1 MNEGKVSGE
10 NISRMGMLHFK
21 NDKLPDTKA
30 LLRIHDGHIDITI
43 VWNPSDSTF
52 ERCFFSEHVFYAD
65 DPDRKKYIYDLP
77 RQIWFR
83 DSQGSVDLLSCK
95 VRSCKE
101 KYGAGANGI
110 IDAEYA
116 VLDASVGEDYSR
128 VNAVRTSLD
137 GLREWLG
144 ISSVLV
150 SAPIVDDNNR
160 MKEREYTLKRPAD
173 SIGTGIPAFNFVPY
187 WTVSVSGDTTE
198 LHDLAYMESASHEV
212 RRWQEHL
219 ENHRAMRDLLRI
231 SSWTEHLLSIEAV
244 SREDD
249 PLRVESGIPYQE
261 RWCKVAESYPNAH
274 SYARRLNYL
283 IEYSDFCNGDLSS
296 WFSLRDAYAR
306 GIDPIVSLFS
316 MRGASMESWVV
327 QLSIGFEALGYQLL
341 QEKGISKNKAGT
353 SPFISRL
360 RAIASELG
368 DDWPFNLEQ
377 WELEMTESYNS
388 IKHANRAPVDRLQSL
403 NAWRKGILVFRSW
416 VALRLGVSKDQLL
429 FRLQLDPLI
438 HPYVRIEQI

>member
-1 MNEGKVSGE
+1 MNEGKVAGE

-65 DPDRKKYIYDLP
+65 DPDRKKNVYDLP
-77 RQIWFR
+77 KQIWFR

-150 SAPIVDDNNR
+150 SEPIVDDNNR
-160 MKEREYTLKRPAD
+160 VKEREYTLKCPAD
-173 SIGTGIPAFNFVPY
+173 SIGAGIPAFNFVPY

-231 SSWTEHLLSIEAV
+231 SSWTEHSLSIEAV

-261 RWCKVAESYPNAH
+261 RWCAVVESRSGMH
-274 SYARRLNYL
+274 SHVGQLNYL
-283 IEYSDFCNGDLSS
+283 IRYSDFCNGDLSS
-296 WFSLRDAYAR
+296 WFKLRDTYAR

-316 MRGASMESWVV
+316 MRGASIEAWVV

-341 QEKGISKNKAGT
+341 QERGADKDKAGKAC
-353 SPFISRL
+353 FANKLHAIISD
-360 RAIASELG
+360 LG
-368 DDWPFNLEQ
+368 DNWPFDLEQ
-377 WELEMTESYNS
+377 WRLEMTESYNS
-388 IKHANRAPVDRLQSL
+388 IKHANRARVDRLQSL
-403 NAWRKGILVFRSW
+403 NAWREGVLVFRGW
-416 VALRLGVSKDQLL
+416 VALRLGVPKDQLL
-429 FRLQLDPLI
+429 QRLQYDPLT
-438 HPYVRIEQI
+438 HPYVREEQI

>member
-10 NISRMGMLHFK
+10 NVSRMGMLHFK

-65 DPDRKKYIYDLP
+65 DPDRKKYVYDLP
-77 RQIWFR
+77 KQIWFR

-160 MKEREYTLKRPAD
+160 VKEREYTLKCPAD
-173 SIGTGIPAFNFVPY
+173 SIGSGIPAFNFVPY

-231 SSWTEHLLSIEAV
+231 SSWSEHVLSIGAV
-244 SREDD
+244 CRKDD

-261 RWCKVAESYPNAH
+261 RWCKVIKSHSNVH
-274 SYARRLNYL
+274 SYGGRINYL
-283 IEYSDFCNGDLSS
+283 IKYSDFRDRDLSS
-296 WFSLRDAYAR
+296 WFKLRDVYAR

-316 MRGASMESWVV
+316 MREASIEAWVM
-327 QLSIGFEALGYQLL
+327 QLGVGFEALGYQLL
-341 QEKGISKNKAGT
+341 QEKGYCKKEAGKT
-353 SPFISRL
+353 AFADRL
-360 RAIASELG
+360 CSIISELG
-368 DDWPFNLEQ
+368 DAWPFDLVL
-377 WELEMTESYNS
+377 WKDEMTRSYNS
-388 IKHANRAPVDRLQSL
+388 IKHANRTPVDRLQSL
-403 NAWRKGILVFRSW
+403 NAWREGILVFRGW
-416 VALRLGVSKDQLL
+416 VALRLGIPKDRLL
-429 FRLQLDPLI
+429 QRLQFDPLI
-438 HPYVRIEQI
+438 HPYVRVEQI

>member
-1 MNEGKVSGE
+1 MLTIQIAKNIFMIYLGKSGFV
-10 NISRMGMLHFK
+10 ILKDQWICSVAKSDHARK
-21 NDKLPDTKA
+21 NT
-30 LLRIHDGHIDITI
+30 
-43 VWNPSDSTF
+43 
-52 ERCFFSEHVFYAD
+52 
-65 DPDRKKYIYDLP
+65 
-77 RQIWFR
+77 
-83 DSQGSVDLLSCK
+83 
-95 VRSCKE
+95 
-101 KYGAGANGI
+101 GAGANGI

-116 VLDASVGEDYSR
+116 VFDASVGEDYSS

-160 MKEREYTLKRPAD
+160 VKEREYTLKCPAD
-173 SIGTGIPAFNFVPY
+173 SIGAGIPAFNFVPY

-198 LHDLAYMESASHEV
+198 LHDLAYMESTSHEV

-316 MRGASMESWVV
+316 MRGASIEAWVV

-341 QEKGISKNKAGT
+341 QEKGISKNKAGA